1 VPVLNDVALTTSG
14 SNYDITGDITNAGIT
29 DAYGVIVNV
38 GSPAT
43 GTGTY
48 PVYAIGSIAADD
60 SGSFELTFTSS
71 DLSGVPVIISWKDAS
86 GNDYSVTKTLNLNSL
101 SGTGSST
108 ASSSSKTSSSS
119 ASSMS
124 GPGGMGGGPGGDMG
138 GPGGSSSSS
147 ATSLLTGGKGA
158 GISSFYPVIGAVIIL
173 IVGIVLWK
181 KRKWISL
188 KLNKKQ

>member
-1 VPVLNDVALTTSG
+1 G

-71 DLSGVPVIISWKDAS
+71 DLSAVPVIISWKDAS
-86 GNDYSVTKTLNLNSL
+86 GNDYSTTKTLNLNSL

-108 ASSSSKTSSSS
+108 ASSSSKTTSSS

-124 GPGGMGGGPGGDMG
+124 GPGGMSGGPGGMSG

-147 ATSLLTGGKGA
+147 TSLFTSSNGG
-158 GISSFYPVIGAVIIL
+158 GISSFYPVIAGAIIL
-173 IVGIVLWK
+173 IIGIILWT
-181 KRKWISL
+181 KRKWISH
-188 KLNKKQ
+188 KLKKQQ